1 MADTPPRAGQDVEV
15 RLRPSFQGSGQVIG
29 VVILLACSVLFVVGG
44 LADPASPG
52 GVVFLVLGGTG
63 IVAFGA
69 VLLVLLGHLLG
80 RRPLLVLEDGGVRV
94 PARWPMPR
102 SRDRVLPWHEVASV
116 CAWTQG
122 VMTGRGVS
130 HQLAFLPV
138 ADSSHAAHTSGAE
151 ILRVK
156 TQGMPGVAVL
166 RWNVATLPG
175 WTVKADDVIR
185 EVRKRTDVPFEDR
198 RVGLP
203 KKRRVVRKAPP
214 KDA

>member
-1 MADTPPRAGQDVEV
+1 MADTSPVEV

-29 VVILLACSVLFVVGG
+29 VTILLVCSVLFVIGG
-44 LADPASPG
+44 LADPASVG
-52 GVVFLVLGGTG
+52 GVVFLLLGGTG
-63 IVAFGA
+63 TLAFGA

-80 RRPLLVLEDGGVRV
+80 RRPLLVLEDEGVRI
-94 PARWPMPR
+94 PAKWPMPR
-102 SRDRVLPWHEVASV
+102 DGDRVLPWAEVASV
-116 CAWTQG
+116 CAWSQG
-122 VMTGRGVS
+122 VPTGKGLA

-138 ADSSHAAHTSGAE
+138 PESAQAAKVSGAE

-156 TQGMPGVAVL
+156 TQGLPGVAVL

-185 EVRKRTDVPFEDR
+185 EVRKRTDAPFEDR

-203 KKRRVVRKAPP
+203 KKRRVVRKTAE
-214 KDA
+214 KGA